1 MRGKVEWTGETATVN
16 GITPA
21 YAGKSTWF
29 RLALGDNEDHPRLC
43 GEKDQEVI
51 RTCAPYRITPAYAG
65 KSMSFQKLPCLYQ
78 DHPRL
83 CGEKAF
89 ALFVHQLTSG
99 SPPPMRGKAFYFTS
113 RFIIGRITPAYAG
126 KSLLRSTKR
135 LYNQDH
141 PRLCGEKELCYDST
155 RPCLGSPPPMRGK
168 DQAVKKSMERTRITP
183 AYAGKRCHN
192 CMC

>member
-83 CGEKAF
+83 CGEKHLAYTPMQR
-89 ALFVHQLTSG
+89 HRG
-99 SPPPMRGKAFYFTS
+99 SPPPMRGKAFLISAIVIF
-113 RFIIGRITPAYAG
+113 F
-126 KSLLRSTKR
+126 
-135 LYNQDH
+135 
-141 PRLCGEKELCYDST
+141 
-155 RPCLGSPPPMRGK
+155 
-168 DQAVKKSMERTRITP
+168 RITP
-183 AYAGKRCHN
+183 AYAGKRVKSKG
-192 CMC
+192 

>member
-1 MRGKVEWTGETATVN
+1 MRGKDQNFPATIMTQGITPAYAGKSTTPVQIARGMWDHPRLCGEKTVHRNGLICGTGSPPPMRGKGYYNTFQIVDD

-83 CGEKAF
+83 CGEKHLAYTPMQR
-89 ALFVHQLTSG
+89 HRG
-99 SPPPMRGKAFYFTS
+99 SPPPMRGKV
-113 RFIIGRITPAYAG
+113 
-126 KSLLRSTKR
+126 LLWRE
-135 LYNQDH
+135 
-141 PRLCGEKELCYDST
+141 G
-155 RPCLGSPPPMRGK
+155 
-168 DQAVKKSMERTRITP
+168 
-183 AYAGKRCHN
+183 
-192 CMC
+192 